1 MVDLSAMDSSR
12 EEKIIKEFGKRLKK
26 ARTDKKL
33 SVRALADI
41 ADMDFG
47 NISEIENGKINPSIT
62 TVILLAEALEVDH
75 SELLPSKKKG

>member
-1 MVDLSAMDSSR
+1 MDAGR

-33 SVRALADI
+33 SVRGLADI

-47 NISEIENGKINPSIT
+47 NINEIENGKINPSLT
-62 TVILLAEALEVDH
+62 TIVLLAEALDVDP

>member
-1 MVDLSAMDSSR
+1 MDHGR

-47 NISEIENGKINPSIT
+47 NISEIENGKINPSLT
-62 TVILLAEALEVDH
+62 TIVLLAEALEVDPAD
-75 SELLPSKKKG
+75 LLPAKSK

>member
-1 MVDLSAMDSSR
+1 MDSTR
-12 EEKIIKEFGKRLKK
+12 EEKIIKDFGKRLKK

-47 NISEIENGKINPSIT
+47 NISEIENGKVNPSLTSI
-62 TVILLAEALEVDH
+62 VLLAEALELDP
-75 SELLPSKKKG
+75 SELFPTKKKG